1 MRPYN
6 ARLRGCALGDRI
18 LDRLDDYDTS
28 LGYDIYYYGEEH
40 YFMFIF
46 HFFVFFAWSRRSP
59 LRPDGEIILGK
70 VCSFDNIVLLVL
82 LSLKD
87 FVELTAD

>member
-1 MRPYN
+1 M
-6 ARLRGCALGDRI
+6 GDRI

-46 HFFVFFAWSRRSP
+46 HFFVFLLGLRRSHG
-59 LRPDGEIILGK
+59 LRPDGEINWGK